1 MVIYGKRGN
10 EVNGYDFEHK
20 CAELLRR
27 KGYHNVTVTKSSG
40 DQGVDIIAYK
50 GLNKYAIQ
58 CKYYSSPVGNK
69 AIQEVYSGGD
79 FYDCDKYIVMT
90 NNTFTK
96 SAKDL
101 ARKLNVEL
109 WEKCST
115 SKVLGGTFKVMRILN
130 IISILLGI
138 ISFVAAKSFPQAL
151 LINRALGVILI
162 CAGLFGWFGW
172 SSFIL
177 SMLSCFLFFIVGL
190 IMIISSI
197 RISSLDLTDF
207 IPFVLSI
214 FYFIHARSL
223 KNH

>member
-1 MVIYGKRGN
+1 M
-10 EVNGYDFEHK
+10 NGYDFEHK

-115 SKVLGGTFKVMRILN
+115 FKVLGGTFKVMRILRPC
-130 IISILLGI
+130 L
-138 ISFVAAKSFPQAL
+138 
-151 LINRALGVILI
+151 
-162 CAGLFGWFGW
+162 
-172 SSFIL
+172 
-177 SMLSCFLFFIVGL
+177 
-190 IMIISSI
+190 
-197 RISSLDLTDF
+197 
-207 IPFVLSI
+207 
-214 FYFIHARSL
+214 
-223 KNH
+223 